1 MRFMTY
7 LLREDFRGEIPYS
20 FCPNLPARAATGVAA
35 ATLRGIDAR
44 LG

>member
-1 MRFMTY
+1 MTY
-7 LLREDFRGEIPYS
+7 PLREDFRGEIPYA
-20 FCPNLPARAATGVAA
+20 FCPNPLARAATDVAA